1 MTIALLILGLAQGA
15 GSMLLKLAIETS
27 CYGIILPGH
36 LEIKPGYCTR
46 HGQEM
51 SSPVTAAHLRRTLCG
66 HLF

>member
-1 MTIALLILGLAQGA
+1 
-15 GSMLLKLAIETS
+15 MLLKLAIETS